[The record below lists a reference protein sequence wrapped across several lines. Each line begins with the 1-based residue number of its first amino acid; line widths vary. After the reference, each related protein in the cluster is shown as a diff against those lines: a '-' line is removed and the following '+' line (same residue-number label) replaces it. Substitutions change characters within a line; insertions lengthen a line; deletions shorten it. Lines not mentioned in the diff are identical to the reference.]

1 MISRRVS
8 RDHQSISIDL
18 RRAQP
23 SVTAPG
29 MVLSMVSSSLSKDNA
44 SSIRSSLI
52 IIWRDVWVRLLLK
65 CTLASLCVCFLTR
78 DGACPCI
85 CNRFDEVSEP
95 HDEASD
101 AFSILRSIRQGL
113 VPTRPVRPGVV

>member
-44 SSIRSSLI
+44 SSIRSSFI
-52 IIWRDVWVRLLLK
+52 IKWRDVWGRLLSK

-78 DGACPCI
+78 DGI

-101 AFSILRSIRQGL
+101 AFSIIRSMRQGL